1 MRILLVDFYDSFT
14 FNLLHYLECEE
25 TQVDIIRNDEIASL
39 KQLDAYSH
47 VVLSPGP
54 GLPEEKENLSE
65 IIVYCS
71 GKIPI
76 LGICLGMQA
85 ICQFLGGELV
95 NMGEVKHGVSETLVV
110 ANTKHLFRELPA
122 SFEVG
127 LYHSWFITALEEQ
140 YIDARLENGKI
151 MAISSPLKKLY
162 GVQFHPESIL
172 SDHGMAL
179 LRNFIKLC

>member
-14 FNLLHYLECEE
+14 FNLLHYLESEE
-25 TQVDIIRNDEIASL
+25 TEVDIIRNDEIESL
-39 KQLDAYSH
+39 KLLDAYSH

-54 GLPEEKENLSE
+54 GLPKEKENLSE
-65 IIVYCS
+65 IIAYCS

-85 ICQFLGGELV
+85 IGQFLGGELV

-110 ANTKHLFRELPA
+110 ANTKNLFRELPT

-127 LYHSWFITALEEQ
+127 LYHSWCITALEEQ
-140 YIDARLENGKI
+140 FIDARLKNGKI
-151 MAISSPLKKLY
+151 MAISSPFKKLY

-172 SDHGMAL
+172 SHHGRAL